1 MKAIFIAYNQAYN
14 QEIVELLEG
23 LGQRGYTVWE
33 EIGGRGSVDGEP
45 HLGNHAW
52 QGLRPSGRG
61 SAVINARLG
70 PGIYFIFFHY
80 ICRIKTV
87 SIMAKVA
94 TNSNFT
100 ELLQDSKLVI
110 VDFWATWC
118 GPCRMLSPIL
128 DEVEEEM
135 SDKISVVK
143 VNVDDADEIAAQYRI
158 MSIPTLL
165 FFKNGQQVDKTVG
178 AMPKP
183 ALVEKINAN
192 L

>member
-1 MKAIFIAYNQAYN
+1 MEVQITNENFESLKN
-14 QEIVELLEG
+14 
-23 LGQRGYTVWE
+23 
-33 EIGGRGSVDGEP
+33 
-45 HLGNHAW
+45 GN
-52 QGLRPSGRG
+52 LP
-61 SAVINARLG
+61 
-70 PGIYFIFFHY
+70 
-80 ICRIKTV
+80 
-87 SIMAKVA
+87 
-94 TNSNFT
+94 
-100 ELLQDSKLVI
+100 LV

-128 DEVEEEM
+128 DELEEEM
-135 SDKISVVK
+135 ASQITVVK

-183 ALVEKINAN
+183 TLAEKIKAN

>member
-1 MKAIFIAYNQAYN
+1 
-14 QEIVELLEG
+14 
-23 LGQRGYTVWE
+23 
-33 EIGGRGSVDGEP
+33 
-45 HLGNHAW
+45 
-52 QGLRPSGRG
+52 
-61 SAVINARLG
+61 
-70 PGIYFIFFHY
+70 
-80 ICRIKTV
+80 
-87 SIMAKVA
+87 MAKVA
-94 TNSNFT
+94 SNTNFT

-135 SDKISVVK
+135 PDQITVVK
-143 VNVDDADEIAAQYRI
+143 VNVDDADEVAAQYRI

-165 FFKNGQQVDKTVG
+165 FFKNGELVDKTVG

-183 ALVEKINAN
+183 ALVEKIKAN

>member
-1 MKAIFIAYNQAYN
+1 
-14 QEIVELLEG
+14 
-23 LGQRGYTVWE
+23 
-33 EIGGRGSVDGEP
+33 
-45 HLGNHAW
+45 
-52 QGLRPSGRG
+52 
-61 SAVINARLG
+61 
-70 PGIYFIFFHY
+70 
-80 ICRIKTV
+80 
-87 SIMAKVA
+87 MAKVA
-94 TNSNFT
+94 SNTNFS

-135 SDKISVVK
+135 ADQISVVK
-143 VNVDDADEIAAQYRI
+143 VNVDDADEVAAQYRI

-165 FFKNGQQVDKTVG
+165 FFKNGELVDKTVG

-183 ALVEKINAN
+183 ALVEKIKAN

>member
-1 MKAIFIAYNQAYN
+1 
-14 QEIVELLEG
+14 
-23 LGQRGYTVWE
+23 
-33 EIGGRGSVDGEP
+33 
-45 HLGNHAW
+45 
-52 QGLRPSGRG
+52 
-61 SAVINARLG
+61 
-70 PGIYFIFFHY
+70 
-80 ICRIKTV
+80 
-87 SIMAKVA
+87 MAKVA
-94 TNSNFT
+94 SNTNFS

-135 SDKISVVK
+135 ADQISVVK
-143 VNVDDADEIAAQYRI
+143 VNVDDADEIAARYRI

-165 FFKNGQQVDKTVG
+165 FFKNGELVDKTVG

-183 ALVEKINAN
+183 ALVEKIKAN